1 LVSLSLNMAD
11 INEKELI
18 KMAQRDPEV
27 FGNLYDRYYPQ
38 IFGYILKRT
47 ANLETTQD
55 ITSETFLKA
64 LKNIWQF
71 RWQGLPFSSWL
82 YRIATNE
89 ITNYFRKNGKIKTVS
104 LQETSELKSS
114 LNNPHEEYLM
124 AEEELEKN
132 QNFLFV
138 KNKILA
144 LSSEYQEVITLK
156 FFEKK
161 QIKEI
166 AEILNKK
173 TGTVK
178 SLLSRGLEKLRT
190 MVQES

>member
-1 LVSLSLNMAD
+1 
-11 INEKELI
+11 
-18 KMAQRDPEV
+18 MAQRDPEV